1 MDVLSEPKSHIIVM
15 EKIDATLS
23 EIISFKR
30 EHLWNWTVGEFNRLV
45 NDLVEAVYAL
55 HEA

>member
-1 MDVLSEPKSHIIVM
+1 MDVLSEPKSQIIVM

-30 EHLWNWTVGEFNRLV
+30 
-45 NDLVEAVYAL
+45 
-55 HEA
+55 